1 MSLHIPRRIS
11 TPASL
16 SARRG
21 FDTRR
26 LSGLRRSPG
35 PLTAPRRGGRRW
47 KQSTGGFSWFH
58 LIRLPVTSHSFLREA
73 AERRGAAF
81 PWLRQ
86 TAVVARSSSRRNV
99 EHSERAARPPPPW
112 PRPTQSKVHRDNAA
126 RCGAALL
133 RGALPRANPN
143 YAGADACWDSSR
155 GAWPSSAPAGVRAE
169 EGRWPPPMTSKT
181 TGVTSDGW
189 WFPSVLTDVRR

>member
-35 PLTAPRRGGRRW
+35 PLTAPPRALGEADGVER
-47 KQSTGGFSWFH
+47 FSWFH

-73 AERRGAAF
+73 AGRRGAAF

-86 TAVVARSSSRRNV
+86 TPVVARSSSRRNV

-133 RGALPRANPN
+133 RGLFHGRIPTMPAQMH
-143 YAGADACWDSSR
+143 AGIHLGER
-155 GAWPSSAPAGVRAE
+155 G
-169 EGRWPPPMTSKT
+169 PPPRPQGS
-181 TGVTSDGW
+181 G
-189 WFPSVLTDVRR
+189 RRRAVGPHQ